1 MTNKRIHVRVDN
13 DLAGKPLAT
22 ERSQLRR
29 YLRRLSRPARL
40 GTLRRNTPLSNDYGY
55 DRGIPIDRYY
65 IESFLEQ
72 NRRDIRGRVLEV
84 KDSGYT
90 DRYGTSVERRD
101 VLDINPANPLATVI
115 ADLSTADTVPAD
127 QFDCFIL
134 TQTLQLIYDVRA
146 AVGHTHRILRPG
158 GVLLVTVPAAS
169 RIDEKCMPA
178 GDYWRFTAAACTRLF
193 ADAFGRS
200 NVVVQSRGSV
210 LTCIA
215 FLVGLAYQELKRS
228 ELDYHDDH
236 FPLVITVRAV
246 KR

>member
-1 MTNKRIHVRVDN
+1 M
-13 DLAGKPLAT
+13 
-22 ERSQLRR
+22 
-29 YLRRLSRPARL
+29 
-40 GTLRRNTPLSNDYGY
+40 
-55 DRGIPIDRYY
+55 
-65 IESFLEQ
+65 
-72 NRRDIRGRVLEV
+72 
-84 KDSGYT
+84 
-90 DRYGTSVERRD
+90 
-101 VLDINPANPLATVI
+101 
-115 ADLSTADTVPAD
+115 ADTVPAD

-146 AVGHTHRILRPG
+146 AVGHAHRILRPG

-169 RIDEKCMPA
+169 RIDEKCMLA

-200 NVVVQSRGSV
+200 NVDVQSQGSV

-215 FLVGLAYQELKRS
+215 FLAGLAYQELKRS